1 MCPCLFLV
9 GQHHQFK
16 ILAEKWDSVEAR
28 IFFGFEL
35 LAVPWRK
42 VGDWWRMRG
51 APSGETAM
59 EISHGGLC
67 TMACLQNHDDDD
79 DDDDD
84 ACQKLGL
91 RGWIETINSRWCCR
105 SLDCQ
110 GIWWHLFGDR
120 RHIEIPKSHLFF
132 WRHPACSSIEDH
144 RTAGMLIPDH

>member
-42 VGDWWRMRG
+42 VGDWWRMLG

-59 EISHGGLC
+59 EISHGGFMYYGLHAK
-67 TMACLQNHDDDD
+67 MVMMMMHVK
-79 DDDDD
+79 
-84 ACQKLGL
+84 KL
-91 RGWIETINSRWCCR
+91 
-105 SLDCQ
+105 
-110 GIWWHLFGDR
+110 F
-120 RHIEIPKSHLFF
+120 
-132 WRHPACSSIEDH
+132 
-144 RTAGMLIPDH
+144 

>member
-9 GQHHQFK
+9 GQHQFK

-42 VGDWWRMRG
+42 VGDWWRMLG

-59 EISHGGLC
+59 EISHAGLC
-67 TMACLQNHDDDD
+67 TMACLQKCV
-79 DDDDD
+79 DD
-84 ACQKLGL
+84 ACQKVVLRDGL
-91 RGWIETINSRWCCR
+91 KPSTQDDAVEVWTVKGSGDICLW
-105 SLDCQ
+105 
-110 GIWWHLFGDR
+110 DR

-132 WRHPACSSIEDH
+132 GGIQHAVSSIEDH
-144 RTAGMLIPDH
+144 RTAGMTIPDH